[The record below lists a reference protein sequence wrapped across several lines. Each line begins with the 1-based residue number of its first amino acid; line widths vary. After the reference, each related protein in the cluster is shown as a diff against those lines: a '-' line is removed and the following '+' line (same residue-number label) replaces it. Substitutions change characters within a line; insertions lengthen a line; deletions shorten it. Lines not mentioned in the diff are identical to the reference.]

1 MVEEHLRASFFNH
14 AGVGSIRADIEEA
27 VVNGR
32 IPPTV
37 AVQMLIKKYEG

>member
-14 AGVGSIRADIEEA
+14 AGVDSIRADIEEA
-27 VVNGR
+27 VVNGH

-37 AVQMLIKKYEG
+37 AAQMLIRKYEG